1 MRWGDPAAHICEEGS
16 IRKSSPALVALLLG
30 PAQVLTGQDLGS
42 ISGIVRDTAGAA
54 LSGAEIIL
62 GSKRQ
67 STTLQGA
74 FRFDSL
80 ATGTFLITI
89 RLPGYAALRS
99 PVTVRTGSQNIDYI
113 LRPAT
118 QVLPT
123 VYVEARRTGI
133 YGSVGD
139 SSLKPLAGVRVQ
151 LAGRGGGQAITD
163 STGRFAF
170 PSASGGEYVVRTHH
184 PGYAEQ
190 RLFLELKKQEGVE
203 LAIRLS
209 HSLQGTSRADLVAVQ
224 DLSRRLSANLPGDRL
239 NAREL
244 ERYGSLGLCDVTE
257 LSARVRASIG
267 GLTIILNGTHVLEN
281 MSVSDLCSWR
291 AAEVRLVEFGDTVC
305 RDVTRT
311 LVDMLNVWC
320 TRFTKQRDGAPVD
333 PRRAL
338 PVPPGGRM
346 RTQRP
351 GGPFVVIWER
361 R

>member
-1 MRWGDPAAHICEEGS
+1 MTRTLSALAA
-16 IRKSSPALVALLLG
+16 ALLEVAPSLAAQG
-30 PAQVLTGQDLGS
+30 PGS
-42 ISGIVRDTAGAA
+42 ISGTVRDTAGVA
-54 LSGAEIIL
+54 LPGAEVIL
-62 GSKRQ
+62 NNKRLL
-67 STTLQGA
+67 TTPQGG

-80 ATGTFLITI
+80 PPGTFLITI
-89 RLPGYAALRS
+89 RLVGYAAMRS
-99 PVTVRTGSQNIDYI
+99 PVTVRTGSQHHDYV

-123 VYVEARRTGI
+123 VYVEARRAGI

-139 SSLKPLAGVRVQ
+139 SSLKPLAAVRVQ
-151 LAGRGGGQAITD
+151 LAGRGGGEAITD

-170 PSASGGEYVVRTHH
+170 PSASGGEYVIRTDH
-184 PGYAEQ
+184 PGYAEE

-224 DLSRRLSANLPGDRL
+224 DLGRRLSANLPGDRL

-244 ERYGSLGLCDVTE
+244 ERYGSLGLCDVMD
-257 LSARVRASIG
+257 LSARIRAPMG

-281 MSVSDLCSWR
+281 MSVGDLCSWR
-291 AAEVRLVEFGDTVC
+291 ATEVRLVEFGDTVC

-311 LVDMLNVWC
+311 LSDMLNVWC
-320 TRFTKQRDGAPVD
+320 TRFTRQREGVPVD

-338 PVPPGGRM
+338 PVPPGGRI
-346 RTQRP
+346 RTQRA

-361 R
+361 Q